1 MSLTEGDW
9 TYFPEKGDNDGGEV
23 WAVRDG
29 GGRQHVASHLD
40 DDDGR
45 LIAAAPKM
53 LQLLKIARS
62 ILSTTGH
69 RDLEDQIWDVISEF
83 LQRN

>member
-1 MSLTEGDW
+1 MTEGDW
-9 TYFPEKGDNDGGEV
+9 TYFPEKGDDDGGDV

-45 LIAAAPKM
+45 LIASAPKM
-53 LQLLKIARS
+53 LALLKRARV
-62 ILSTTGH
+62 ILGGVGH
-69 RDLEDQIWDVISEF
+69 RDLEDQIWDVISCF
-83 LQRN
+83 QSK